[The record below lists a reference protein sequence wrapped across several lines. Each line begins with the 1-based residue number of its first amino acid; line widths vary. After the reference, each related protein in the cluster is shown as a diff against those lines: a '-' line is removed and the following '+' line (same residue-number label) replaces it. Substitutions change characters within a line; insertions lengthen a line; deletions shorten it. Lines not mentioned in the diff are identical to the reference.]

1 MALSLARRMWV
12 PIVAVLL
19 AVAGMGT
26 VGLDVLVLSDRPTAL
41 SWWGWASFS
50 TAVGWLLWSALAD

>member
-26 VGLDVLVLSDRPTAL
+26 VGVDVLALSDRPTAL
-41 SWWGWASFS
+41 SWWGWATFS
-50 TAVGWLLWSALAD
+50 SAVGWLLWLALAD